1 MTKPRT
7 HLKFA
12 EMNASGLLHTWSIT
26 TVDSD
31 TLNPGGNKTAIA
43 LDNSISHLPHIAYVK
58 LDGHVWHAWQPSP
71 GTWSKEEVDSSI
83 SASGTNIALVIDSND
98 FIHIVYSD
106 TSQVLHYAI
115 SDGTW
120 EYEKFTG
127 PGSASIYGEEPS
139 LALTIETWPAIAY
152 VDGTAIKYLEN

>member
-1 MTKPRT
+1 MVKRR
-7 HLKFA
+7 
-12 EMNASGLLHTWSIT
+12 SG
-26 TVDSD
+26 
-31 TLNPGGNKTAIA
+31 
-43 LDNSISHLPHIAYVK
+43 
-58 LDGHVWHAWQPSP
+58 QR
-71 GTWSKEEVDSSI
+71 SI

-152 VDGTAIKYLEN
+152 VDGTAIEILPGKLDPIRMTGAFPPSIMKRPPPIHPVVHRYNYQIMT